1 MISATSRAGGEF
13 AGGGGGGGGGSGGA
27 VAGMSSLS

>member
-13 AGGGGGGGGGSGGA
+13 AGGGGGGGGSGGA